1 MLGAII
7 GDIVGSRFE
16 RFDKSVQ
23 PKTKDFEFFGSGCHI
38 TDDTV
43 LTVALAESIL
53 TGEPYKDVM
62 VKYYNCYPN
71 AGYGKSFAQ
80 WAQDPNRKPY
90 NSWANGA
97 AMRISPAA
105 WAYDWEVLDN
115 AVFEFTYITHN
126 HEEAIKGATAITE
139 IIKLAINDFSKN
151 EILES
156 LANGYNY
163 DLTKHTNLI
172 RPYFKFD
179 VSCKET
185 VPVCIRSF
193 IDSEDYEDAIRIAVS
208 LGGDTDTNAC
218 ITGSMAE
225 AYYKIDLWE
234 KYGDILSDKY
244 LNKNLVSIIDQFRKK
259 YVIKYLNKSTETITN
274 STPEVEEIYL

>member
-16 RFDKSVQ
+16 RYGSIQ
-23 PKTKDFEFFGSGCHI
+23 PKTKDFELFTSECHI

-53 TGEPYKDVM
+53 TGEPYKDLM

-71 AGYGKSFAQ
+71 AGYGKSFRE
-80 WAQDPNRKPY
+80 WAQDPNRAPY

-97 AMRISPAA
+97 AMRISPAP
-105 WAYDWEVLDN
+105 WAYNWEILDR
-115 AVFEFTYITHN
+115 AVFEFTSPTHN
-126 HEEAIKGATAITE
+126 HEEAIEGATAVAE
-139 IIKLAINDFSKN
+139 VIKLAINEFSKN

-156 LANGYNY
+156 LANEYDY
-163 DLTKHTNLI
+163 DLTKHTDEI
-172 RPYFKFD
+172 RPTFKFD
-179 VSCKET
+179 VSCKGT

-193 IDSEDYEDAIRIAVS
+193 IDSDSYEDAIRIAIS
-208 LGGDTDTNAC
+208 LGGDTDTNAA

-225 AYYKIDLWE
+225 AYYKEDLWA
-234 KYGDILSDKY
+234 KYKDILSTKY
-244 LNKNLVSIIDQFRKK
+244 LNKNMINIIEEFRDK
-259 YVIKYLNKSTETITN
+259 YVNQYLYKSVPETTR
-274 STPEVEEIYL
+274 TTALFL